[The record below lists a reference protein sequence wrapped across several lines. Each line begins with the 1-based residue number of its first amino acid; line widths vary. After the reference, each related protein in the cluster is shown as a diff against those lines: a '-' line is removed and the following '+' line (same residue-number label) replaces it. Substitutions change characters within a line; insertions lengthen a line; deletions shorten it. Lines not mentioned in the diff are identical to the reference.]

1 MGFETTFEF
10 AARRLIASKSKETT
24 APAQTGDSSGPMLE
38 EFTLL
43 DWKRRI
49 FDLYASIRT
58 DPEPEHAWQRW
69 RATRDELFRS
79 HPQSPV
85 PPEQRTS
92 FAGLRYFDYDP
103 ALRVLAIAEPAEP
116 VLREIATS
124 GERPYAFRRFARARF
139 ALAGEGHS
147 LDLFWLE
154 GYGGGVFL
162 SFADATSGRE
172 TYGACRYLLDTVKG
186 ADLGEL
192 DGGLVLDFNFAYNPS
207 CSYDIRWVCPLAPPE
222 NRLPVPVRAGERF

>member
-1 MGFETTFEF
+1 
-10 AARRLIASKSKETT
+10 
-24 APAQTGDSSGPMLE
+24 MLDE
-38 EFTLL
+38 LTLL

-49 FDLYASIRT
+49 FDLYASIRA
-58 DPEPEHAWQRW
+58 DPEPESAWRRW
-69 RATRDELFRS
+69 RASRDELFRS

-85 PPEQRTS
+85 QPDGRSS
-92 FAGLRYFDYDP
+92 FPGLPYFDYDP
-103 ALRVLAIAEPAEP
+103 AFRVLAAVERAEP

-124 GERPYAFRRFARARF
+124 GEQPYAFRRFARARF
-139 ALAGEGHS
+139 PLAGEERT

-186 ADLGEL
+186 ADLGER
-192 DGGLVLDFNFAYNPS
+192 DGLLVLDFNFAYNPS
-207 CSYDIRWVCPLAPPE
+207 CSYDPRWVCPLAPPE
-222 NRLPVPVRAGERF
+222 NRLPVAVRAGERT